1 MSIVVE
7 ELCCTYNVGT
17 PAQSEALR
25 GVSITVERGELV
37 SIVGHTG
44 SGKSTLAQH
53 LNALLIPQSGSVAID
68 GIAVTGE
75 TKDLRSLRRKVGLVF
90 QYPEQ
95 QFFADTIREE
105 IAFAPQNW
113 GVRGQDLD
121 DCIDMA
127 VLSTGLDPSLLG
139 VNPFAVS
146 GGQKRRVAL
155 ASVLSMRPD
164 YLVLD
169 EPTAGL
175 DASGIRELSRL
186 MTKLR
191 DEEGLGVVQVT
202 HDLESALGGSDRILV
217 LENGSG
223 VVCGS
228 PEQVAEYLLS
238 NPVEGLVM
246 PPFLRFIAG
255 LRERNID
262 LPLTSNINAIID
274 RLEEIRGCAF

>member
-1 MSIVVE
+1 MPIVVKD
-7 ELCCTYNVGT
+7 LSCTYNVGT

-25 GVSITVERGELV
+25 GVSVTVERGELV

-53 LNALLIPQSGSVAID
+53 LNALLIPQSGSVSID
-68 GIAVTGE
+68 GVAVTGE

-113 GVRGQDLD
+113 GVLGQELD

-169 EPTAGL
+169 EPIAGL
-175 DASGIRELSRL
+175 DASGIRELNRL
-186 MTKLR
+186 MIKLR
-191 DEEGLGVVQVT
+191 DEGLGVVQVT
-202 HDLESALGGSDRILV
+202 HDLESALGCSDRILV

-223 VVCGS
+223 TVCDR

-238 NPVEGLVM
+238 NPVTGLVM

-255 LRERNID
+255 LRGRNIN
-262 LPLTSNINAIID
+262 LPLTSNINEIID
-274 RLEEIRGCAF
+274 KLEETRGCVF